1 MKHKLSCARN
11 MEYKWAKIKWAIKK
25 TEKQTNHVLIIECAK
40 ELQQQQQ
47 PQPKRVNEEALLHYT
62 HTYWSCFGSLA
73 LFALF
78 EGKYR
83 LQGFPG
89 FPQIIS
95 VSSPSVSSVATA
107 FAPSTTTTT
116 TTTYYYYLSGNR
128 RGCLNQY
135 YCLARNL
142 FQLCKGFAF
151 LFCFI
156 FIHWGLYWKG
166 SNYASFFL
174 FINAPF

>member
-1 MKHKLSCARN
+1 

-40 ELQQQQQ
+40 ERQQQQ

-62 HTYWSCFGSLA
+62 HTYWSWLGVLRCLCC
-73 LFALF
+73 
-78 EGKYR
+78 ECKYR

-95 VSSPSVSSVATA
+95 VSSPSVATA

-116 TTTYYYYLSGNR
+116 TTTYYYYFSGNR